1 MDWLLRLLNLDG
13 IVGES
18 QPKPAKRPKTKPKG
32 KAQAADD
39 AAATSSWLA
48 AGEEV
53 ERAQAVDA
61 LPWQTERTTGRA
73 WYWRLLRGALVAAA
87 IVILLV
93 GLRTMFFPVEA
104 EQAPAPVDAAAQF
117 PTTDAAGVAERF
129 ATSYLT
135 WNQDI
140 PEARSAALA
149 LDVPSLSTSERF
161 GWDGTGWQ
169 TATEAHTITV
179 DAIDETNATATVV
192 VQLATKIDEE
202 NTITRWA
209 ALAVPVAVS
218 NGRVIVTGQP
228 ASVAVPSPTPI
239 AVAAT
244 AAPVMEDTDIA
255 RSTKTYAESFF
266 TAYGRDDDVSSLT
279 APGAGVAGLGGLYE
293 LSTIKT
299 WSVYEGSGNTRSARA
314 VVQWKDAAGSTI
326 EQTYRLTLAKVSGGD
341 STRWQVASV
350 DGSTY

>member
-1 MDWLLRLLNLDG
+1 MDWLLRVLNLDG

-18 QPKPAKRPKTKPKG
+18 KPRTKKSPKSKAKGAPHAMDT
-32 KAQAADD
+32 AAPL
-39 AAATSSWLA
+39 TWVA

-53 ERAQAVDA
+53 ERAQVAES

-73 WYWRLLRGALVAAA
+73 WYWRLLRGALVVAA
-87 IVILLV
+87 IIVMLV
-93 GLRTMFFPVEA
+93 GLRTMFFPVTA
-104 EQAPAPVDAAAQF
+104 EQTAAQIDPATQF

-129 ATSYLT
+129 TTAYLS
-135 WNQDI
+135 WDQDA

-149 LDVPSLSTSERF
+149 LDVPSLSETERF

-179 DAIDETNATATVV
+179 DATDETNATVTVV
-192 VQLATKIDEE
+192 VQLATKIDEA
-202 NTITRWA
+202 NTTTRWT

-218 NGRVIVTGQP
+218 SGRVIVTGPP
-228 ASVAVPSPTPI
+228 ASVAVPSPTPV
-239 AVAAT
+239 AVDET
-244 AAPVMEDTDIA
+244 AAPVMEDTEIA
-255 RSTKTYAESFF
+255 RTTKTYAESFF

-293 LSTIKT
+293 LSTLKT
-299 WSVYEGSGNTRSARA
+299 WSVIEGSGNTRSARA

-326 EQTYRLTLAKVSGGD
+326 EQTYRLTLAKVSGGA
-341 STRWQVASV
+341 STRWQVASI
-350 DGSTY
+350 DGSTN

>member
-1 MDWLLRLLNLDG
+1 MNWLLRLLNLDG

-18 QPKPAKRPKTKPKG
+18 QSQATKRPKTKG
-32 KAQAADD
+32 KSQATDTAS
-39 AAATSSWLA
+39 ALTWIA

-53 ERAQAVDA
+53 ERAKAVES

-73 WYWRLLRGALVAAA
+73 WYWRVLRGALVAAA
-87 IVILLV
+87 IVVLLV
-93 GLRTMFFPVEA
+93 GFRTMFFPVKT
-104 EQAPAPVDAAAQF
+104 EQAAAPVDAAAQF

-129 ATSYLT
+129 TTSYLT
-135 WNQDI
+135 WDQDA
-140 PEARSAALA
+140 PEDRSAALA
-149 LDVPSLSTSERF
+149 LDVPSLSKSDRF

-169 TATEAHTITV
+169 NATDAHTITV
-179 DAIDETNATATVV
+179 DATDEENATATVV
-192 VQLATKIDEE
+192 VQLATKIDEG
-202 NTITRWA
+202 NTTTRWA

-228 ASVAVPSPTPI
+228 ASVAVPTPI
-239 AVAAT
+239 AVDGT
-244 AAPVMEDTDIA
+244 AAPLMEDSEIA

-266 TAYGRDDDVSSLT
+266 TAFGRDDDVSSLT

-293 LSTIKT
+293 LGTLKT

-314 VVQWKDAAGSTI
+314 VVQWTDAAGSTI

-341 STRWQVASV
+341 STRWQVASI
-350 DGSTY
+350 DGLNH

>member
-13 IVGES
+13 VVGES
-18 QPKPAKRPKTKPKG
+18 QPRAKKSPKTKSKP
-32 KAQAADD
+32 QAADS
-39 AAATSSWLA
+39 APASTWVA

-53 ERAQAVDA
+53 ERAQTVES

-87 IVILLV
+87 IVVLLV
-93 GLRTMFFPVEA
+93 GLRTMFFPVKT
-104 EQAPAPVDAAAQF
+104 EQTAAPVDAAAQF

-129 ATSYLT
+129 TTSYLT
-135 WNQDI
+135 WDQDA

-149 LDVPSLSTSERF
+149 LDVPSLSESERF

-169 TATEAHTITV
+169 TATDAHTITV
-179 DAIDETNATATVV
+179 VATDEETATATVV
-192 VQLATKIDEE
+192 VQLATKIDDA
-202 NTITRWA
+202 NTTTRWA

-218 NGRVIVTGQP
+218 DGRVIVTGQP
-228 ASVAVPSPTPI
+228 ASVAVPTPTPI
-239 AVAAT
+239 GVDET
-244 AAPVMEDTDIA
+244 AAPVMEDSEIA

-266 TAYGRDDDVSSLT
+266 TAFGRDDDVSSLT

-293 LSTIKT
+293 LSTLKT

-314 VVQWKDAAGSTI
+314 VVQWTDAAGSTI
-326 EQTYRLTLAKVSGGD
+326 EQTYWLTLAKVSGGD
-341 STRWQVASV
+341 STRWQVASI
-350 DGSTY
+350 DGSNH